1 MRGHL
6 AALTLAVTAA
16 VSLRVGDRQQTAQD
30 LAVAFPLAR
39 ETNDMPIVALVG
51 VGTAGLAMLMGRTR
65 DAAYMLGAAARLRG
79 GDDFTEPTVAYLIG
93 AVEPELGGSFNES
106 YGEGKLLSID
116 AALKLL
122 DPAGLVAA
130 SGR

>member
-1 MRGHL
+1 M
-6 AALTLAVTAA
+6 
-16 VSLRVGDRQQTAQD
+16 
-30 LAVAFPLAR
+30 
-39 ETNDMPIVALVG
+39 
-51 VGTAGLAMLMGRTR
+51 GTAGLAMLMGRTR

-79 GDDFTEPTVAYLIG
+79 GDDFSEPTVAYLIG
-93 AVEPELGGSFNES
+93 AVEPELGGSFNEA

-116 AALKLL
+116 AALTLL